1 MYDVIIIGG
10 GPAGLSAAIYTSR
23 ALKKTLI
30 IEESNFGGQITQA
43 LEVENYPGYEKISG
57 MELGEK
63 MYHQAIHLGAES
75 VYGTVKKIV
84 KENDT
89 FVITVGEKEYT
100 AKVLI
105 YGAGAS
111 PRKLCI
117 EEEKKYLGSGLSYCA
132 TCDGAFF
139 KGKTVCVIGGG
150 NTAIDD
156 AIYLANICKK
166 VYVIHRRD
174 TFRAEPIKV
183 NTLKERKNVEF
194 ITNAKVLEIKG
205 ENKVETLV
213 ITKEQEEKILTQRKE
228 IEKQFENSELTG
240 KYLTRKI
247 DDNTFINFADFILN
261 NLENAEYNIPKIRTS
276 LSILKDG
283 QAVFTNLEKLYIYR
297 YVFARGVEDENPIK
311 LEKEKIE
318 EIPEKD
324 IKKMVKQMLKDKEET
339 SPYKNNTFFENK
351 LLWIAREYQKQ
362 GIKYIEITDTNLT
375 KKGKAGIRVIEQMH
389 EVMPK
394 IEKETGVKI
403 RLLIG
408 IRRIPLTIIK
418 DQKTSSN
425 YLRENIDVL
434 KAIAK
439 SPYVAGSDFIGE
451 EINDISELQP
461 AITEIVRYVVEQ
473 DPNFTIRIHAGEND
487 SLRENVEKSID
498 CIINSL
504 KPGEKI
510 PNFRLGHG
518 LYTQD
523 LNSEKGKE
531 LIKKMQKTGAVLE
544 FQLTS
549 NVRLNNLSN
558 LKKHPIKTY
567 LKNNIKCVQGT
578 DGCGMYGTDTIDEQ
592 LALQNLLNLNDKDF
606 EAMRKVEEEIIERNE
621 KNFIEKSK
629 KFEEFLNGRTI
640 EEAIMQEEL
649 KNEEESKNK
658 KMNLRLRIGISSE
671 EALKE
676 KISELP
682 TDKMPIIIAG
692 GSFNAQG
699 RETILTEEGKNI
711 LTELIKKVNNKK
723 AYFVIGHKMQGYEKA
738 ILDISKKLNKK
749 FEIDAIIPKTITEE
763 VKENLEKENLKAIR
777 ISTENEDSG
786 IYKSFNYEI
795 FERRSSVVV
804 AFDGN
809 SPVSNLVQEAKN
821 GKGKSKI
828 YVNEEN
834 ASLREK
840 AKSLG
845 GYVIP
850 FTMKENI
857 VNKIIEDNPEIA
869 EGI

>member
-1 MYDVIIIGG
+1 MKELNLFNKFYLDKEKDIIVNLYKSEEDEITYILETPNHNTGN
-10 GPAGLSAAIYTSR
+10 
-23 ALKKTLI
+23 LI
-30 IEESNFGGQITQA
+30 TNLA
-43 LEVENYPGYEKISG
+43 
-57 MELGEK
+57 
-63 MYHQAIHLGAES
+63 
-75 VYGTVKKIV
+75 
-84 KENDT
+84 
-89 FVITVGEKEYT
+89 
-100 AKVLI
+100 
-105 YGAGAS
+105 
-111 PRKLCI
+111 KLC
-117 EEEKKYLGSGLSYCA
+117 
-132 TCDGAFF
+132 
-139 KGKTVCVIGGG
+139 
-150 NTAIDD
+150 
-156 AIYLANICKK
+156 
-166 VYVIHRRD
+166 
-174 TFRAEPIKV
+174 
-183 NTLKERKNVEF
+183 
-194 ITNAKVLEIKG
+194 
-205 ENKVETLV
+205 KVETIKNEKDMKIIKGTIPASINGDNEIVYIFRLGGFKIANIYENGKIEIKAKIPAISKTLMSQTKEYNLPIEKTIV
-213 ITKEQEEKILTQRKE
+213 KSYILKKSKFRTDLHTHMNANLTPDCLIALGIANQIRYPLYYIKKLNLKVTKEQEEKILTQRKE

-318 EIPEKD
+318 KIPEKD

-362 GIKYIEITDTNLT
+362 GIKYVEITDTNLT

-394 IEKETGVKI
+394 IEEETGVKI

-451 EINDISELQP
+451 EINEISELQP

-558 LKKHPIKTY
+558 LEKHPIKTY

-606 EAMRKVEEEIIERNE
+606 EAMRKVEEEIIERSE
-621 KNFIEKSK
+621 KSFIEKSK

-658 KMNLRLRIGISSE
+658 KMDLRLKIGISSE

>member
-1 MYDVIIIGG
+1 MKNLNLFSKFYLDKEKDIIVNLYKTDEDEITYILETPNHNTGNLITNLAKLCNVKTTKNENDMKTIKGTIPASINGNNQIVYIFRLGG
-10 GPAGLSAAIYTSR
+10 FKIANIYENGKIEIKAKIPAITKTLMSQTKEYNLPIEKTIVKSYI
-23 ALKKTLI
+23 LKKSKFRTDLHTHMNAILTPDCLI
-30 IEESNFGGQITQA
+30 SLGIANQIR
-43 LEVENYPGYEKISG
+43 YPLYYIKK
-57 MELGEK
+57 LKLK
-63 MYHQAIHLGAES
+63 M
-75 VYGTVKKIV
+75 TKKQ
-84 KENDT
+84 
-89 FVITVGEKEYT
+89 
-100 AKVLI
+100 
-105 YGAGAS
+105 
-111 PRKLCI
+111 
-117 EEEKKYLGSGLSYCA
+117 EEE
-132 TCDGAFF
+132 
-139 KGKTVCVIGGG
+139 
-150 NTAIDD
+150 
-156 AIYLANICKK
+156 
-166 VYVIHRRD
+166 
-174 TFRAEPIKV
+174 
-183 NTLKERKNVEF
+183 
-194 ITNAKVLEIKG
+194 
-205 ENKVETLV
+205 
-213 ITKEQEEKILTQRKE
+213 ILRQRKE
-228 IEKQFENSELTG
+228 VEKQFENSELKG

-247 DDNTFINFADFILN
+247 DDNTFINFAEFILN
-261 NLENAEYNIPKIRTS
+261 NLENAEYNISKIRTS
-276 LSILKDG
+276 LAILKDG

-297 YVFARGVEDENPIK
+297 YVFTRGIENKTTIKINKKEVEK
-311 LEKEKIE
+311 
-318 EIPEKD
+318 IPEKD
-324 IKKMVKQMLKDKEET
+324 IKEMVLQMLEDKKPK
-339 SPYKNNTFFENK
+339 SPYKNNTFFQNK
-351 LLWIAREYQKQ
+351 LLWIAREYQRQ
-362 GIKYIEITDTNLT
+362 GIKYVEIADTNLT
-375 KKGKAGIRVIEQMH
+375 KKGKPGISVLEQMH
-389 EVMPK
+389 EIMPQ

-403 RLLIG
+403 RLLIA

-439 SPYVAGSDFIGE
+439 SPYVTGSDFIGE

-461 AITEIVRYVVEQ
+461 AIKEIVRYVVEE

-498 CIINSL
+498 CILNSL

-523 LNSEKGKE
+523 LNSEKGKK
-531 LIKKMQKTGAVLE
+531 LIKKMQQTGAVLE

-558 LKKHPIKTY
+558 LEKHPLKTY

-578 DGCGMYGTDTIDEQ
+578 DGCGFYGTDTIDEQ
-592 LALQNLLNLNDKDF
+592 LALQNLLNLNDNDF
-606 EAMRKVEEEIIERNE
+606 ESMRKVENEIIERNE
-621 KNFIEKSK
+621 KYFEEKSK
-629 KFEEFLNGRTI
+629 KFQEFLKGRTI
-640 EEAIMQEEL
+640 EEAITEEEI

-658 KMNLRLRIGISSE
+658 KMNLRLRIGVESE
-671 EALKE
+671 EVLKE
-676 KISELP
+676 KIADLP

-699 RETILTEEGKNI
+699 RETILTEDGEAI
-711 LTELIKKVNNKK
+711 LTELIKRVNNKK

-738 ILDISKKLNKK
+738 IVDISKKLNKN
-749 FEIDAIIPKTITEE
+749 FEIDAIIPKMITEE
-763 VKENLEKENLKAIR
+763 VEKNLKNENLNAIR

-795 FERRSSVVV
+795 FERRSSVLL

-834 ASLREK
+834 TSLKEK

-869 EGI
+869 DN

>member
-1 MYDVIIIGG
+1 MNNLNLFNKFYLDKEKDIIVNLYKTNEDELTYILKTPNHNTGNLITNLAKLCNVETIKNENDMKIIKGTIPASINGDNEIVYIFRLGG
-10 GPAGLSAAIYTSR
+10 FKIANIFEDGKIEIKAKIPAITKTLMSQTKEYNLPIEKTIVKSYI
-23 ALKKTLI
+23 LKKSKFRTDLHTHMNANLTPDCLI
-30 IEESNFGGQITQA
+30 ALGIANQIR
-43 LEVENYPGYEKISG
+43 YPLYYIKK
-57 MELGEK
+57 LNLK
-63 MYHQAIHLGAES
+63 M
-75 VYGTVKKIV
+75 
-84 KENDT
+84 
-89 FVITVGEKEYT
+89 
-100 AKVLI
+100 
-105 YGAGAS
+105 
-111 PRKLCI
+111 
-117 EEEKKYLGSGLSYCA
+117 
-132 TCDGAFF
+132 
-139 KGKTVCVIGGG
+139 
-150 NTAIDD
+150 
-156 AIYLANICKK
+156 
-166 VYVIHRRD
+166 
-174 TFRAEPIKV
+174 
-183 NTLKERKNVEF
+183 
-194 ITNAKVLEIKG
+194 
-205 ENKVETLV
+205 
-213 ITKEQEEKILTQRKE
+213 TKSQEEKILKQRE
-228 IEKQFENSELTG
+228 EVAKQFEDSELTG
-240 KYLTRKI
+240 KYLTRRI
-247 DDNTFINFADFILN
+247 NDNTFINFADFILN
-261 NLENAEYNIPKIRTS
+261 NLENAEYNISKIRTS
-276 LSILKDG
+276 LAILKDG
-283 QAVFTNLEKLYIYR
+283 QAVFTNLEKLYLYR
-297 YVFARGVEDENPIK
+297 YVFARGVECDEQIK
-311 LEKEKIE
+311 MDLKKVDQ
-318 EIPEKD
+318 IPEKD
-324 IKKMVKQMLKDKEET
+324 IKAMVKQMLKDKEET
-339 SPYKNNTFFENK
+339 SPYKNNTFFQNK

-362 GIKYIEITDTNLT
+362 GIKYVEIADTNLT
-375 KKGKAGIRVIEQMH
+375 KKGKPGIRVIEQMH
-389 EVMPK
+389 EIMPK
-394 IEKETGVKI
+394 IEEETGVKI
-403 RLLIG
+403 RLLVA

-498 CIINSL
+498 CILNSL

-523 LNSEKGKE
+523 LNSEKGKA

-549 NVRLNNLSN
+549 NVRLNNLTN
-558 LKKHPIKTY
+558 LENHPLKTY

-578 DGCGMYGTDTIDEQ
+578 DGCGFYGTDTIDEQ

-606 EAMRKVEEEIIERNE
+606 EAMRKVEEEIIQRNE
-621 KNFIEKSK
+621 KYFIEKSK
-629 KFEEFLNGRTI
+629 KFQEFLNGRTI
-640 EEAIMQEEL
+640 EEAIMQEEQ

-658 KMNLRLRIGISSE
+658 KMNLRLRIGVESE
-671 EALKE
+671 EVLKE
-676 KISELP
+676 KIAELP

-699 RETILTEEGKNI
+699 RETVLTEEGKAI
-711 LTELIKKVNNKK
+711 LTELIKRVNNQK

-738 ILDISKKLNKK
+738 IIDISKKLNKK
-749 FEIDAIIPKTITEE
+749 FEIDAIIPKMITEE
-763 VKENLEKENLKAIR
+763 VEQNLKNENLNAIR
-777 ISTENEDSG
+777 ISTENEESG

-834 ASLREK
+834 TALREK

-850 FTMKENI
+850 FSMKENI
-857 VNKIIEDNPEIA
+857 VNKILEDNPEIVDN
-869 EGI
+869 GSNVYKKIDL

>member
-1 MYDVIIIGG
+1 MNNLNLFNKFYLDKEKDIIVNLYKTNEDELTYILETPNHNTGNLITNLAKLCNVETIKNENDMKIIKGTIPASINGDNEIVYIFRLGG
-10 GPAGLSAAIYTSR
+10 FKIANIFEDGKIEIKAKIPAITKTLMSQTKEYNLPIEKTIVKSYI
-23 ALKKTLI
+23 LKKSKFRTDLHTHMNANLTPDCLI
-30 IEESNFGGQITQA
+30 ALGIANQIR
-43 LEVENYPGYEKISG
+43 YPLYYIKK
-57 MELGEK
+57 LNLK
-63 MYHQAIHLGAES
+63 M
-75 VYGTVKKIV
+75 
-84 KENDT
+84 
-89 FVITVGEKEYT
+89 
-100 AKVLI
+100 
-105 YGAGAS
+105 
-111 PRKLCI
+111 
-117 EEEKKYLGSGLSYCA
+117 
-132 TCDGAFF
+132 
-139 KGKTVCVIGGG
+139 
-150 NTAIDD
+150 
-156 AIYLANICKK
+156 
-166 VYVIHRRD
+166 
-174 TFRAEPIKV
+174 
-183 NTLKERKNVEF
+183 
-194 ITNAKVLEIKG
+194 
-205 ENKVETLV
+205 
-213 ITKEQEEKILTQRKE
+213 TKSQEEKILKHRE
-228 IEKQFENSELTG
+228 EVAKQFEDSELTG
-240 KYLTRKI
+240 KYLTRRI
-247 DDNTFINFADFILN
+247 NDNTFINFADFILN
-261 NLENAEYNIPKIRTS
+261 NLENAEYNISKIRTS
-276 LSILKDG
+276 LAILKDG
-283 QAVFTNLEKLYIYR
+283 QAVFTNLEKLYLYR
-297 YVFARGVEDENPIK
+297 YVFARGVECDEQIK
-311 LEKEKIE
+311 MDLKKVDQ
-318 EIPEKD
+318 IPEKD
-324 IKKMVKQMLKDKEET
+324 IKAMVKQMLKDKEET
-339 SPYKNNTFFENK
+339 SPYKNNTFFQNK

-362 GIKYIEITDTNLT
+362 GIKYVEIADTNLT
-375 KKGKAGIRVIEQMH
+375 KKGKPGIRVIEQMH
-389 EVMPK
+389 EIMPK
-394 IEKETGVKI
+394 IEEETGVKI
-403 RLLIG
+403 RLLVA

-498 CIINSL
+498 CILNSL

-523 LNSEKGKE
+523 LNSEKGKA

-549 NVRLNNLSN
+549 NVRLNNLTN
-558 LKKHPIKTY
+558 LENHPLKTY

-578 DGCGMYGTDTIDEQ
+578 DGCGFYGTDTIDEQ
-592 LALQNLLNLNDKDF
+592 LALQNLLNLNDNDF
-606 EAMRKVEEEIIERNE
+606 EAMRKVEEEIIQRNE
-621 KNFIEKSK
+621 KYFTEKSK
-629 KFEEFLNGRTI
+629 KFQEFLNGRTI
-640 EEAIMQEEL
+640 EEAIMQEEQ

-658 KMNLRLRIGISSE
+658 KMNLRLRIGLESE
-671 EALKE
+671 EVLKE
-676 KISELP
+676 KIAELP

-699 RETILTEEGKNI
+699 RETVLTEEGKAI
-711 LTELIKKVNNKK
+711 LTELIKRVNNEK

-738 ILDISKKLNKK
+738 IIDISKKLNKK
-749 FEIDAIIPKTITEE
+749 FEIDAIIPKMITEE
-763 VKENLEKENLKAIR
+763 VEQNLKNENLNAIR
-777 ISTENEDSG
+777 ISTENEESG

-834 ASLREK
+834 TALREK

-850 FTMKENI
+850 FSMKENI
-857 VNKIIEDNPEIA
+857 VNKILEDNPEIVDN
-869 EGI
+869 GSNVYKKIDL